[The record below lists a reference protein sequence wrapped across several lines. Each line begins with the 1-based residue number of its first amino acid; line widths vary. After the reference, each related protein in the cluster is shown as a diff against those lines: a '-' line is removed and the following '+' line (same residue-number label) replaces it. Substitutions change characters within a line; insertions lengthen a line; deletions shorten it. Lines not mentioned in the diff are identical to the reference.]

1 MKKEKFLIIILSL
14 LFILLHLYGIN
25 WGVQSKKISYLVFGN
40 NRLLEKLIPVMLET
54 HEEIREM
61 QIYYG
66 APYTFDY
73 RGDEIKTVEI
83 NGEKQINKEIINS
96 CRSYLTRSSGADEQA
111 VIVAL
116 SKMNPQKFNFDPHF
130 YEYGGIYLYPMGL
143 FFYVL
148 SKIKLITLTS
158 DMSFYFLN
166 PDEIGKLYTS
176 GRVFGAIGALLSIV
190 VFYFLCRELFIDK
203 KLVYFLTLFYGT
215 APGFVLWSHYL
226 KPFSYG
232 MLWFLLALWAVVKFY
247 KSNRE
252 KYLYLSALF
261 AGLSFGTLLTY
272 GYIYLAVFLSILF
285 SVKDYKWKLKNLF
298 LTLIIFLTTFFITN
312 PYVLLSRKEFIQEL
326 AYLRNYWHRDISIEA
341 MKVFVFDTMRYGL
354 ATPLW
359 FILLTGFIGSLV
371 YKPEKINWLFA
382 FLFLPA
388 FFYFAFTTAHWV
400 HYSIFLYPI
409 LIISA
414 GLSISRVGQKKMII
428 LLLSGIVI
436 YTFLYTSSYVKIL
449 GERNIRMEAGE
460 WINENIPSGSKVG
473 LLEAPSPWR
482 TPPFRFLEYE
492 LIISQERDI
501 IKKEQPEYFIVSEY
515 QWLRGPG
522 YNAIKD
528 FLSDYEVA
536 QRFEKEPSFSGIRFK
551 QPDDIPYDWCHPN
564 PVILIW
570 KRKG

>member
-1 MKKEKFLIIILSL
+1 MKKEKLLAITLPL
-14 LFILLHLYGIN
+14 LFILLHFYGIN
-25 WGVQSKKISYLVFGN
+25 WGVQSKELSFLVFGN
-40 NRLLEKLIPVMLET
+40 NEILRKLIPEMLKT

-61 QIYYG
+61 QVYYG
-66 APYTFDY
+66 APYTSDY
-73 RGDEIKTVEI
+73 REDEIKKVEI
-83 NGEKQINKEIINS
+83 NGKKKIKKDIINS

-116 SKMNPQKFNFDPHF
+116 SKMNPQKFNFAPHF
-130 YEYGGIYLYPMGL
+130 YEYGGGYLYPMGL
-143 FFYVL
+143 FFYLL

-166 PDEIGKLYTS
+166 PDEMGKLYIS
-176 GRVFGAIGALLSIV
+176 GRIFGAIGALLSIV
-190 VFYFLCRELFIDK
+190 VFYFLCRELFTDK

-232 MLWFLLALWAVVKFY
+232 LLWFLLTLWAVVRFY

-252 KYLYLSALF
+252 KYLYLSAVS

-272 GYIYLAVFLSILF
+272 GYIYLAIFLFILF

-298 LTLIIFLTTFFITN
+298 LTLIIFLATFFITN
-312 PYVLLSRKEFIQEL
+312 PYVLISYKEFIQEL
-326 AYLRNYWHRDISIEA
+326 AYLRNYWHRDISINA
-341 MKVFVFDTMRYGL
+341 VKVFVFNTMRYGL
-354 ATPLW
+354 GTPLW
-359 FILLTGFIGSLV
+359 FTLLIGLVGSLV
-371 YKPEKINWLFA
+371 YKPEKINWLF
-382 FLFLPA
+382 FLVFVPA
-388 FFYFAFTTAHWV
+388 FFYFAFTTVHWV
-400 HYSIFLYPI
+400 HYSIFLYPL

-414 GLSISRVGQKKMII
+414 GLSISRVGQKKMVV

-449 GERNIRMEAGE
+449 GGRNIRIAAGE
-460 WINENIPSGSKVG
+460 WINENIPSGSKIG

-482 TPPFRFLEYE
+482 TPPFQFLDYK
-492 LIISQERDI
+492 LIISQERNI
-501 IKKEQPEYFIVSEY
+501 IEKEKPEYFIVSEY

-528 FLSDYEVA
+528 FLYDYEVI
-536 QRFEKEPSFSGIRFK
+536 QRFEKEPYFFGIRFK

-570 KRKG
+570 KRKT